1 MNTAKSIAGN
11 VSGQPAGLLQALL
24 QACAEHA
31 ERPALCSAQRTL
43 SYGELAT
50 QVQGWAEALGRKV
63 AGQRILLR
71 VNAAPDDAAVLF
83 FACLAAGAVPAL
95 ADPAWGEAEC
105 RTLAR
110 RYGCTQWVG
119 DQAFEGDIA
128 FSPTVSSVATRSLY
142 RQQLDTDAV
151 PPLDARC
158 SFIRFSSGST
168 GLPRAIE
175 FSSAGA
181 LAIARTWAAA
191 AGLDKDA
198 RILCYATLNN
208 GLAFNTSLLPGLLC
222 GASLRLEPSF
232 LTAKAVL
239 SAAREFKPT
248 VFVAFPLVYEFL
260 AKRPAA
266 DVQQALGGTRLRLSS
281 ASALSPAIRAAW
293 CDVHGMPIGNYYG
306 IAEVGPV
313 SFNDGSDQQGMGR
326 KLASVQLFEPKADA
340 GSERWSV
347 LTPWMG
353 LRYVPAAGDKPDVLN
368 AGQPYATSDRLLID
382 SKGQIQLGGRSDGV
396 VNLHGKKVSLGALN
410 EALAPELPQAAFIF
424 VPGESDGG
432 AYLSL
437 HVESQQLSAADVQA
451 ACARVLPPHA
461 IPRRVQLH
469 QRLPRSSAG
478 KVLVAALAA

>member
-1 MNTAKSIAGN
+1 MSAAKSIAVN
-11 VSGQPAGLLQALL
+11 VSGHATGLVWALL
-24 QACAEHA
+24 QSCAEHA

-43 SYGELAT
+43 LYGELAK
-50 QVQGWAEALGRKV
+50 QVQAWAGALGPEA

-95 ADPAWGEAEC
+95 ADPAWSEAEC

-110 RYGCTQWVG
+110 RYGCAQWVG
-119 DQAFEGDIA
+119 DQAFEGDTEFAASGI
-128 FSPTVSSVATRSLY
+128 RSLY
-142 RQQLDTDAV
+142 RQQLAV
-151 PPLDARC
+151 DELLPLDPRC

-175 FSSAGA
+175 FSSVGA
-181 LAIARTWAAA
+181 LAIARAWAAA

-239 SAAREFKPT
+239 AAAREFKPT

-326 KLASVQLFEPKADA
+326 RLGSVQLLEPQADA
-340 GSERWSV
+340 DEGRWSV

-353 LRYVPAAGDKPDVLN
+353 LRYVPAAGDKPHALC
-368 AGQPYATSDRLLID
+368 AGQPYTTSDRLLID
-382 SKGQIQLGGRSDGV
+382 AKGQIQLGGRSDGV
-396 VNLHGKKVSLGALN
+396 LNLHGKKVSLSALN

-424 VPGESDGG
+424 VPGEGDGG
-432 AYLSL
+432 SYLAL

-478 KVLVAALAA
+478 KVLVAALAAA

>member
-1 MNTAKSIAGN
+1 MSAANSMAIK
-11 VSGQPAGLLQALL
+11 VSVPPAGLLQALL
-24 QACAEHA
+24 QACSEHA

-43 SYGELAT
+43 SYRELAT
-50 QVQGWAEALGRKV
+50 QIQAWAEALGPKV

-110 RYGCTQWVG
+110 RYGCTQWIG
-119 DQAFEGDIA
+119 DQAFEGDSA
-128 FSPTVSSVATRSLY
+128 FSAAGTRSLY
-142 RQQLDTDAV
+142 CQQLIADAV
-151 PPLDARC
+151 PPLDPRC

-181 LAIARTWAAA
+181 LAIARSWAAA
-191 AGLDKDA
+191 AGLDEDA

-239 SAAREFKPT
+239 AAAREFKPT

-266 DVQQALGGTRLRLSS
+266 DVREALGSTRLRLSS

-313 SFNDGSDQQGMGR
+313 SFNDGSDQAGMGR
-326 KLASVQLFEPKADA
+326 KLASVQLFAPQPDA
-340 GSERWSV
+340 GSERWAV

-353 LRYVPAAGDKPDVLN
+353 LRYVPADGDAASGLC
-368 AGQPYATSDRLLID
+368 AGQPYATSDRLLVD
-382 SKGQIQLGGRSDGV
+382 GKGQIQLGGRSDGV
-396 VNLHGKKVSLGALN
+396 INLHGKKVSLSALN
-410 EALAPELPQAAFIF
+410 DALAPELPQAAFVF
-424 VPGESDGG
+424 VPGEGDGG
-432 AYLSL
+432 LFLSL
-437 HVESQQLSAADVQA
+437 HVESQQLSAAEVQA

-461 IPRRVQLH
+461 IPRRVRLH

-478 KVLVAALAA
+478 KVLVAALAAA